1 MPVIALQTVIHDERP
16 AAAMPRTAGVG
27 ARGLGTVFLAV
38 IGLVTA
44 SPAPAAESS
53 ADAVHAL
60 YAASRERM
68 AASVFPD
75 PVHVESAEDGG
86 RLQADIHSLVAH
98 PFDALAAAF
107 GNAAQWCSVLMLQ
120 PNVRQCRATDEGAGL
135 TVRVGR
141 RFDQP
146 IEDAQPIDF
155 RFEAT
160 HHAGSILQARL
171 RADRGPVGTRDHLVV
186 LEAVPVDGGQTFLR
200 LHFSQ
205 SHGFGAR
212 LAARAYLATSG
223 RDKVGFSST
232 GTRRDGSPDYIGGL
246 RGAVERNAMR
256 YYLAVDAVL
265 EASDRPAS
273 LRFEASLDHWLD
285 AIEQYPLQLAEDDRD
300 AYRAAKQ
307 ASS

>member
-1 MPVIALQTVIHDERP
+1 MSLPILQSASDVDPDVSAMRCNLRGWHRSWAALFAMIGLAAAGPVP
-16 AAAMPRTAGVG
+16 AAD
-27 ARGLGTVFLAV
+27 
-38 IGLVTA
+38 
-44 SPAPAAESS
+44 AATE
-53 ADAVHAL
+53 ALHAL

-68 AASVFPD
+68 ASSAFPD
-75 PVHVESAEDGG
+75 PVHVESAEASG
-86 RLQADIHSLVAH
+86 RLQADIHSLVDYR
-98 PFDALAAAF
+98 FDTVAEAF
-107 GNAAQWCSVLMLQ
+107 GDAAQWCSVLMLQ
-120 PNVRQCRATDEGAGL
+120 PNVRQCRAAGDGSRL
-135 TVRVGR
+135 TVHFGR

-146 IEDAQPIDF
+146 VADAQPIDF
-155 RFEAT
+155 SFEAVR
-160 HHAGSILQARL
+160 HEQFMQARL

-186 LEAVPVDGGQTFLR
+186 LGAVPVDGGQTFLHV
-200 LHFSQ
+200 HFSQ

-223 RDKVGFSST
+223 RDKVGFSTT
-232 GTRRDGSPDYIGGL
+232 GTRRDGSPEYIGGL

-265 EASDRPAS
+265 GARDRPAPQQ
-273 LRFEASLDHWLD
+273 FEASLERWLD